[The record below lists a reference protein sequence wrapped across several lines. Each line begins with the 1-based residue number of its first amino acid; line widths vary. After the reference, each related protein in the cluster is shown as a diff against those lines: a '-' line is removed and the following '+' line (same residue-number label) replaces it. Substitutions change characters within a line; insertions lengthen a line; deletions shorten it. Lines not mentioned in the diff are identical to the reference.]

1 MKNIV
6 LSNERTIQIKA
17 IQQNVEN
24 ILGVQ
29 RETLDIIFEDSS
41 ISYEDLK
48 EILYSQSELFNKIIY
63 FSDEEKNSVP
73 PIVLY
78 DYNIPLGI
86 ITTAEGLSIKLA
98 QKTIIEKL
106 QEKIVDLEARL
117 TKLEEKGEILLWQK
131 NFKEALFLDLPH

>member
-6 LSNERTIQIKA
+6 LSNERTIQIKT

-29 RETLDIIFEDSS
+29 RETLDIIFENSS

-98 QKTIIEKL
+98 QKTIIEKKKK
-106 QEKIVDLEARL
+106 KIVDLEARL
-117 TKLEEKGEILLWQK
+117 TKLEEKGEILL
-131 NFKEALFLDLPH
+131 

>member
-48 EILYSQSELFNKIIY
+48 EILYSQSELFNKIIS
-63 FSDEEKNSVP
+63 FSDEEKNSAP
-73 PIVLY
+73 PIILY
-78 DYNIPLGI
+78 DYNIHLGI

-98 QKTIIEKL
+98 QKTIVEKL
-106 QEKIVDLEARL
+106 QEKVADLETRL
-117 TKLEEKGEILLWQK
+117 TKLEERSIET
-131 NFKEALFLDLPH
+131 